1 MLLALVL
8 ACAPKPVPVV
18 EAPPPAPV
26 EHVPPQPSPLPAR
39 PFVVPSVAEGKLENG
54 ARVAVVE
61 NHEAPLVSL
70 TLSFAAGGL
79 ADPAGKTGLAAATLD
94 MMNEGAGKR
103 DAVGISAE
111 LRRLGASLGTSSGTD
126 GSSLSV
132 SCLRDKL
139 EPTLDLLADVLLR
152 PTFPEK
158 DWSRI
163 KQLWI
168 DDLAAAR
175 ASPARIADR
184 VMNRVLFGDSYRGRR
199 YDETS
204 LAKIG
209 VKDMKAWHK
218 ANLSPAQTLVL
229 VGGDITLG
237 EVVPLLDARLGGWTT
252 PPAKLPPRP
261 ATPPLGPTTVH
272 LVDKPDAPQSVI
284 RAAAYLARPGD
295 PDWMSLSVANTAI
308 GGQFASRIN
317 LNLREK
323 QGFTYGARTS
333 LGYDLAGGSWGFSS
347 NIRTDA
353 TGPALVELFKELRE
367 ARGERPLVDK
377 EVDEGRGAAVNGYAL
392 RFETPDYLLGQ
403 VDAMWTYELPADWV
417 SGYLDRARSVT
428 TASAQSAFS
437 SRVDPDKLALVVV
450 GSAAAVRPQLEAL
463 GLPVVLHDVDG
474 NVIGER

>member
-1 MLLALVL
+1 MLLALIL

-26 EHVPPQPSPLPAR
+26 EHVPPAPTPLPAR
-39 PFVVPSVAEGKLENG
+39 SFLVPSVAEGKLKNG
-54 ARVAVVE
+54 ARVALVE
-61 NHEAPLVSL
+61 NHEAPLVSV

-94 MMNEGAGKR
+94 LMNEGAGKR

-168 DDLAAAR
+168 DDLSAAR

-184 VMNRVLFGDSYRGRR
+184 VMNRVLFGESYRGRR
-199 YDETS
+199 YDEAS

-218 ANLSPAQTLVL
+218 ANLSPAQTVVL
-229 VGGDITLG
+229 VGGDTTLA
-237 EVVPLLDARLGGWTT
+237 EVVPLLDARLGAWTT
-252 PPAKLPPRP
+252 PPPRLPTRP
-261 ATPPLGPTTVH
+261 ATPPLSATTVH

-284 RAAAYLARPGD
+284 RAAAYVARPGD
-295 PDWMSLSVANTAI
+295 PDWMALSVANTAI

-367 ARGERPLVDK
+367 ARGERPLADN
-377 EVDEGRGAAVNGYAL
+377 EVEEGRGAAINGYAL

-417 SGYLDRARSVT
+417 SAYLDRARSVT
-428 TASAQSAFS
+428 TARAQTAFS
-437 SRVDPDKLALVVV
+437 SRVDPDKLAVVVV
-450 GSAAAVRPQLEAL
+450 GSAAAVRPQVEAL